1 MNRAPLENSVFIAS
15 EMKIVRQQGKSMG
28 GKDTKFYNFAWKLA

>member
-15 EMKIVRQQGKSMG
+15 GMKIVRQRGKSMRG
-28 GKDTKFYNFAWKLA
+28 NDTKFYNFAWQLA